1 MCVGGDLVRLWVVVV
16 GEGLWGGGGDGQG
29 VVVVVRVC
37 VVVVATATPFR
48 LNDCGGGNNK
58 GSIFL
63 LKTII
68 NSQAGCSDVRAN
80 ATYARA

>member
-1 MCVGGDLVRLWVVVV
+1 MGLVV
-16 GEGLWGGGGDGQG
+16 

-48 LNDCGGGNNK
+48 LMICNNT

-68 NSQAGCSDVRAN
+68 NSQAGCSEHRQAYDVCASIDTLQETCRIN
-80 ATYARA
+80 KMQD